1 MGTGNA
7 ADQATFINAV
17 VPWLEDQDFIKKY
30 AAFGRRP
37 ERTGGHSWGGLRSPL
52 PLQVTFRKTTSPFLS
67 TAQTT

>member
-17 VPWLEDQDFIKKY
+17 VPWLEDQDFIEKY

-37 ERTGGHSWGGLRSPL
+37 ERSGGHNWGD
-52 PLQVTFRKTTSPFLS
+52 
-67 TAQTT
+67 